1 MPNRISF
8 CMAFEGGQVYV
19 CVILFVFALSCGQHL
34 ATWEASGCAA
44 MAWVLAGQAGL
55 QWLA

>member
-1 MPNRISF
+1 
-8 CMAFEGGQVYV
+8 MAFEGGQVYV